1 MSISLNHTIIAG
13 NLTRDPESKRLQGDK
28 CVCKFSL
35 ANSQKYKDASGE
47 SREDV
52 IFLECQAWGRTAEV
66 IWQHFTKG
74 KPIIVE
80 GKLKMDQWEDKTT
93 GAMRSKIMLNV
104 ERFHFVPDGKRGE
117 SARPAEARGEPSAET
132 TTPQP
137 APSSAARVDDE
148 TPF

>member
-1 MSISLNHTIIAG
+1 MITADNMALSAV
-13 NLTRDPESKRLQGDK
+13 LTEIPQYRLSK
-28 CVCKFSL
+28 F
-35 ANSQKYKDASGE
+35 
-47 SREDV
+47 
-52 IFLECQAWGRTAEV
+52 
-66 IWQHFTKG
+66 
-74 KPIIVE
+74 PIIVE